1 MGKILRVLVVEDD
14 AIIGMDIEHRVK
26 KLGYEVCGVVDT
38 AAEALDIASRTSPD
52 IALMDIRLRGEVDG
66 IEAARMLRDT
76 LGVPVIFITA
86 YSDMKMRSR
95 ALDMEPL
102 GYIVKPLREVELK
115 NTLEAAEE
123 KIRTG

>member
-1 MGKILRVLVVEDD
+1 MEKRMRVLVVEDD
-14 AIIGMDIEHRVK
+14 AIIGMDIEHRVR
-26 KLGYEVCGVVDT
+26 KLGYEVCGVADS
-38 AAEALDIASRTSPD
+38 AGEALAIASRTQPD

-76 LGVPVIFITA
+76 LSVPVIFITA
-86 YSDMKMRSR
+86 YSDMKMRTR

-123 KIRTG
+123 KIRSG

>member
-1 MGKILRVLVVEDD
+1 MEKPMRILIVEDD

-26 KLGYEVCGVVDT
+26 KLGYEVCGVADT
-38 AAEALDIASRTSPD
+38 ATEALDIASGKKPD
-52 IALMDIRLRGEVDG
+52 LALMDIRLRGEVDG
-66 IEAARMLRDT
+66 IEAARMLKDQF
-76 LGVPVIFITA
+76 GVPVIFITA

-115 NTLEAAEE
+115 KTLEAAEA
-123 KIRTG
+123 KVCAG

>member
-1 MGKILRVLVVEDD
+1 MEENMRVLVVEDD

-26 KLGYEVCGVVDT
+26 KLGYEVCGVADS
-38 AAEALDIASRTSPD
+38 AEEALDIASRTHPD

-66 IEAARMLRDT
+66 IEAAGMLRDQFS
-76 LGVPVIFITA
+76 VPVIFITA

-95 ALDMEPL
+95 ALDMDPL
-102 GYIVKPLREVELK
+102 GYIIKPLREVELK

-123 KIRTG
+123 KIRNG

>member
-1 MGKILRVLVVEDD
+1 MEKVLRVLVVEDD

-26 KLGYEVCGVVDT
+26 KLGYEVCGVADT
-38 AAEALDIASRTSPD
+38 AEEALEIASRTGPD
-52 IALMDIRLRGEVDG
+52 LALMDIRLRGEVDG
-66 IEAARMLRDT
+66 IEAARLLREKFAI
-76 LGVPVIFITA
+76 PVIFITA

-123 KIRTG
+123 RIRTG

>member
-1 MGKILRVLVVEDD
+1 MDKRMRVLVVEDD
-14 AIIGMDIEHRVK
+14 AIIGMDIEYRVK
-26 KLGYEVCGVVDT
+26 KLGYEVCGVADT
-38 AAEALDIASRTSPD
+38 AAEALDIASRTKPD

-76 LGVPVIFITA
+76 LSVPVIFITA

-123 KIRTG
+123 KIRSG

>member
-1 MGKILRVLVVEDD
+1 MDKILRVLVVEDD

-26 KLGYEVCGVVDT
+26 KLGYEVCGVADS
-38 AAEALDIASRTSPD
+38 AAEALDIASRTRPD
-52 IALMDIRLRGEVDG
+52 IALMDIRLRGDVDG